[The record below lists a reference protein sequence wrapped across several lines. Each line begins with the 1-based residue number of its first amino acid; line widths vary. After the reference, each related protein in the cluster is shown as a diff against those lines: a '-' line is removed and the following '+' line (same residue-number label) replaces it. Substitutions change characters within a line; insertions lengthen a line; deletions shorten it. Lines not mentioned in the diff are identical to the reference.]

1 MGRLSAL
8 ILQAVCLTGWLTE
21 RHADGYES
29 TFNIQRRERRGFSRT
44 VVLPQEVLGPA
55 DADSTL
61 LVVMEEKEQA
71 FPKVGEAV
79 DRLANS
85 SPTNYLFLALKH
97 KR

>member
-1 MGRLSAL
+1 MDMKALSIYKGEKGEAL
-8 ILQAVCLTGWLTE
+8 AGQSSYREKCLAQLTLTL
-21 RHADGYES
+21 H
-29 TFNIQRRERRGFSRT
+29 
-44 VVLPQEVLGPA
+44 
-55 DADSTL
+55 STL

>member
-1 MGRLSAL
+1 MDMKARSIYKGEKGEGLAGQSSYRKKSLA
-8 ILQAVCLTGWLTE
+8 QLTLTLTLTL
-21 RHADGYES
+21 H
-29 TFNIQRRERRGFSRT
+29 
-44 VVLPQEVLGPA
+44 
-55 DADSTL
+55 STL

-85 SPTNYLFLALKH
+85 SPTNHLFLALKH

>member
-1 MGRLSAL
+1 MDMKALSIYKGEKGEAL
-8 ILQAVCLTGWLTE
+8 AGQSSYRKKSSAQMTLTL
-21 RHADGYES
+21 R
-29 TFNIQRRERRGFSRT
+29 
-44 VVLPQEVLGPA
+44 
-55 DADSTL
+55 STL
-61 LVVMEEKEQA
+61 LVVMKEKEQA